1 MQAASAEKKDK
12 QPGGKPEQVKVT
24 VSFPLAS
31 KGPYKDD
38 LAPETT
44 AEVVRGAAMTHFGVA
59 DDQTTSY
66 YMTRKGDRVEPASTV
81 GDLADE
87 ARAVKFTLVKELIQ
101 G

>member
-1 MQAASAEKKDK
+1 MQAAEAEKGKK
-12 QPGGKPEQVKVT
+12 PGGKPEQVKVT
-24 VSFPLAS
+24 VSFPLAG
-31 KGPYKDD
+31 KGAYKYDV
-38 LAPETT
+38 APEVT
-44 AEVVRGAAMTHFGVA
+44 AETVRAAAMTHFGVA